1 VPLGSQP
8 RSRARAAG
16 AAGTVALVLFGA
28 WYTLGP
34 AAAAEEIETAAVVR
48 GDFVDVLPVRGE
60 VRARRTIPIAAP
72 RGAGDLQIVALARS
86 GQTVKV
92 GDVVV
97 KFDSSTTERQIAEK
111 RSALREAEA
120 EIARARADGRISAE
134 AARTD
139 STKRQYDVA
148 RAKLDVSTS
157 DVISRLDAERAR
169 LTLGAAEQRAR
180 EATAKVAADEA
191 TTRASMGALERRR
204 EKALADLRIEE
215 ARLAALTLTAPVN
228 GVIALGI
235 NQRAGAF
242 FQRQEWR
249 TGDQAW
255 AGAPI
260 AQIPELDSMY
270 ILGRIDESDRGRLQT
285 GLDADVEVQALG
297 GRAIPAKITL
307 FSALAKLDYTSW
319 PPARLFDVQLDLA
332 GAEPALRPGMT
343 AEIKIRR
350 EKLPQAVLVPT
361 RALFPPSGKSRPAAG
376 AAAGTPAEV
385 FVKTSRGYERRA
397 VRVSRR
403 GPDRS
408 AIIDGVQPGETVALE
423 RPAEVV
429 ER

>member
-1 VPLGSQP
+1 VGG
-8 RSRARAAG
+8 AVAA
-16 AAGTVALVLFGA
+16 VALVLGGA
-28 WYTLGP
+28 WYWLGP
-34 AAAAEEIETAAVVR
+34 ASAAEDIETAAVVR
-48 GDFVDVLPVRGE
+48 GDFVDVLPVRGD
-60 VRARRTIPIAAP
+60 VRARRTVPISAP
-72 RGAGDLQIVALARS
+72 RGAGDLQIVALAKS

-97 KFDSSTTERQIAEK
+97 KFDGSTTERQIAEK

-139 STKRQYDVA
+139 RTKRQYDVE

-157 DVISRLDAERAR
+157 EVISRLDAEKAK

-180 EATAKVAADEA
+180 EAAAKVAADEA

-297 GRAIPAKITL
+297 GRAMPAKITL
-307 FSALAKLDYTSW
+307 FSALAKLDYSSW

-332 GAEPALRPGMT
+332 AAEPALRPGMT

-350 EKLPQAVLVPT
+350 EKLPQTVLVPT
-361 RALFPPSGKSRPAAG
+361 RALFPPSGKSRPAAAG
-376 AAAGTPAEV
+376 AASGTPAEV
-385 FVKTSRGYERRA
+385 FVKTSRGFERRA
-397 VRVSRR
+397 VRVARR

-408 AIIDGVQPGETVALE
+408 AILDGVQPGETVALE
-423 RPAEVV
+423 RPVEVD
-429 ER
+429 EP